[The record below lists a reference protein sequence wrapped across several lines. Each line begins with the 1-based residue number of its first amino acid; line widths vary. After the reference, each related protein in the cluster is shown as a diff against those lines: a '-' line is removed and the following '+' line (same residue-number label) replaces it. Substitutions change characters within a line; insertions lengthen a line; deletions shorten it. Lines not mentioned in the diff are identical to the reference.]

1 MIAPPASA
9 APPLLSTAPFPNRSM
24 TYRNLQQCAADLE
37 ANGRLIRLSEPI
49 NPHLEAAALQRRLY
63 RLGAPAVLLTNV
75 VGCRFP
81 MLCNLF
87 GTIERTRWLFRDSL
101 ESVRRLVRL
110 QIDPSDA
117 LRRPRLYFSAPW
129 FALASRPKQV
139 RGGPVLS
146 HQCTLSDLPQLV
158 SWPGDGGAY
167 VTLPQVYTEDPEE
180 PGFARSNLGM
190 YRVQISGGRYEPN
203 REAGMHY
210 QLHRGIAVH
219 HAAALR
225 RGEPLRVNVFVG
237 GPPAMTLAA
246 VMPLPEGMS
255 ELALAGLLN
264 RRRVP
269 MICRP
274 GKLPIHAEADFCI
287 VGRLDPSRTLPE
299 GPFGDH
305 LGYYSLAHDFPVL
318 RVEAVYHRPGA
329 IWPFTVVGRPP
340 QEDTVFGQFIHELVG
355 PIIPK
360 AIPGVRAVRAVD
372 AAGVH
377 PLLLAI
383 GSERYVPYDPVR
395 RPRELLTLANALLGH
410 GQLSLAKYLLII
422 AGEDAP
428 ELDANHTKAF
438 FIKLLERIDWRRDLH
453 FQTCTT
459 IDTLDYSG
467 TALNEG
473 SKVVWA
479 AAGPPVRELPRELP
493 PESGLPAA
501 PGFGPARVALPGVL
515 VVQGP
520 PYQAEEDGRDRTIER
535 FAAAADPSRPF
546 NRFPLIVVADNAEF
560 TARTLDN
567 FLWVTFTRSD
577 PARDTHGIGAFQ
589 ADKHWGCRGSLV
601 IDARTKPHHTP
612 ELVEDRAVEQRI
624 DALFARNG
632 PLGFLE

>member
-1 MIAPPASA
+1 MS
-9 APPLLSTAPFPNRSM
+9 
-24 TYRNLQQCAADLE
+24 YRNLQQCVADLE
-37 ANGRLIRLSEPI
+37 RHGQLIRLSEPI
-49 NPHLEAAALQRRLY
+49 SPRLEAAALQRRLY
-63 RLGAPAVLLTNV
+63 RLGGPAVLLNNV

-87 GTIERTRWLFRDSL
+87 GTIQRARRLFRDSL

-129 FALASRPKQV
+129 YALASRPKPV

-146 HQCTLSDLPQLV
+146 HQCKLGELPQLV

-167 VTLPQVYTEDPEE
+167 ITLPQVYSEDPNE
-180 PGFARSNLGM
+180 PGFVRSNLGM

-225 RGEPLRVNVFVG
+225 RGAPLPVNVFVG

-269 MICRP
+269 MISRP

-287 VGRLDPSRTLPE
+287 VGRLDPARTLPE

-305 LGYYSLAHDFPVL
+305 LGYYSLSHEFPVL
-318 RVEAVYHRPGA
+318 TVEAVYHRPDA

-383 GSERYVPYDPVR
+383 GSERYVPYDPLR

-410 GQLSLAKYLLII
+410 GQLSLTKYLLIM
-422 AGEDAP
+422 AGEDVP
-428 ELDANHTKAF
+428 ELDVNHTKAF
-438 FIKLLERIDWRRDLH
+438 FIKLLERIDWRRDVH
-453 FQTCTT
+453 FQTRTT

-467 TALNEG
+467 DGLNEG
-473 SKVVWA
+473 SKAVMA
-479 AAGPPVRELPRELP
+479 AAGPAIRQLAAELPAQ
-493 PESGLPAA
+493 SGLPEL
-501 PGFGPARVALPGVL
+501 PGFGPARVAMPGAL
-515 VVQGP
+515 VVQGSA
-520 PYQAEEDGRDRTIER
+520 YQPEEDGRDRAVER
-535 FAAAADPSRPF
+535 WAAVGDPSRPF
-546 NRFPLIVVADNAEF
+546 SRFPLIVIADDAEF
-560 TARTLDN
+560 TARTIDN
-567 FLWVTFTRSD
+567 FVWITFTRSD
-577 PARDTHGIGAFQ
+577 PARDIYGIGAFQ
-589 ADKHWGCRGSLV
+589 TDKHWGCRGPLV
-601 IDARTKPHHTP
+601 IDARKKPRHTP
-612 ELVEDRAVEQRI
+612 ELVEDPAVEQRI
-624 DALFARNG
+624 DALFAGNG
-632 PLGFLE
+632 PLGHLERSAPSDR